1 VTRPSARTLTVI
13 DYHTEGE
20 PMRFI
25 VDGVPPIP
33 GASLMEQSEY
43 LAAHG
48 RDLLGMALYEPRGH
62 AAIAGR
68 S

>member
-1 VTRPSARTLTVI
+1 VTRPSVRTLSVI

-25 VDGVPPIP
+25 VAGVPRIP
-33 GASLMEQSEY
+33 GASLMEQSEH

-48 RDLLGMALYEPRGH
+48 RDLLGLALYEPRGH
-62 AAIAGR
+62 AAMCGAI
-68 S
+68 